1 VTNEAI
7 EKPRTLS
14 TFSQLTMF
22 ANILTMIRI
31 VLTPVFIV
39 TFLAD
44 DWQWRVASLVIFVAA
59 AITDWW
65 DGYHARKSKS
75 VTKVGRFLDPF
86 ADKLLTISAM
96 LTFAWAFK
104 SVAILVMVIII
115 FTRDFLLT
123 WLRIRAESHGHA
135 FTTLWFAKMK
145 TSVQLTV
152 IITIIVIWGAFSLG
166 QAYNICADCISKSI
180 LIHIFEVMIG
190 ATLVLAVI
198 SAGQYLKRI
207 STGEQL
213 L

>member
-1 VTNEAI
+1 MTNEAT

-44 DWQWRVASLVIFVAA
+44 DWQWRVVSLVIFVAA

-104 SVAILVMVIII
+104 SVAILVMVIVI
-115 FTRDFLLT
+115 FARDFLLT
-123 WLRIRAESHGHA
+123 SLRVRAESNGHE

-152 IITIIVIWGAFSLG
+152 IITIIVLWVAFSLG

-207 STGEQL
+207 ATGEQL